1 MANQPFPPLSR
12 RMLLIGLVAAL
23 ASPRS
28 RAWSASGH
36 RITGEIAT
44 ALLTPAARGQLR
56 PLIGSDELSLVAN
69 YMDEERAAL
78 ALTYPGSPSWHYDDR
93 PACAGDSAY
102 AQYCPAGNCATAQV
116 RKWSS
121 VLADADAD
129 PAQRAFA
136 VRLLVHVVSDLHQP
150 LHAANNADQGG
161 NKVLVL
167 LPGATQ
173 PQKLHKVWDVDFVDF
188 ATRGSSEPAYAARLL
203 AQYAGEIPT
212 WQRGSVTDWAA
223 ETYAL
228 ALQVAYHPLPGF
240 SCNWSVSKPIVLPES
255 YVAGA
260 VAIIPQ
266 QLARAG
272 ARIAFELNSA
282 LDGSRAVNR
291 SPSPAGG
298 E

>member
-1 MANQPFPPLSR
+1 
-12 RMLLIGLVAAL
+12 MLLFGMLAVLAA
-23 ASPRS
+23 PRS

-36 RITGEIAT
+36 RITAEIAT
-44 ALLTPAARGQLR
+44 ALLSSGARSQLR
-56 PLIGSDELSLVAN
+56 KLIGSDELSLVAN

-93 PACAGDSAY
+93 PACAGDTPY
-102 AQYCPAGNCATAQV
+102 AQYCAAGKCGTAQV
-116 RKWSS
+116 SRWLA
-121 VLADADAD
+121 VLADATAD

-161 NKVLVL
+161 NQILVL
-167 LPGATQ
+167 LPGAVQ

-188 ATRGSSEPAYAARLL
+188 ATRGSPEPAYARRLL
-203 AQYAGEIPT
+203 AQYAGEIPG
-212 WQRGSVTDWAA
+212 WQRGSVKDWAA
-223 ETYAL
+223 ETYEL
-228 ALQVAYHPLPGF
+228 ALEVAYHPLPGF
-240 SCNWSVSKPIVLPES
+240 ACDWRVTEPISLPAS

-260 VAIIPQ
+260 VAIIPR

-282 LDGSRAVNR
+282 FAAH
-291 SPSPAGG
+291 PAGG

>member
-1 MANQPFPPLSR
+1 MASMPLPQVSR
-12 RMLLIGLVAAL
+12 RMLLIGLLAVL
-23 ASPRS
+23 ASPRT

-44 ALLTPAARGQLR
+44 ALLTPAARSQLR
-56 PLIGSDELSLVAN
+56 QLVGSDELSLVAN

-78 ALTYPGSPSWHYDDR
+78 ALSYPGSPSWHYDDR
-93 PACAGDSAY
+93 PACAGDTPY
-102 AQYCPAGNCATAQV
+102 AQYCPAGNCGTAQV
-116 RKWSS
+116 SRWSA
-121 VLADADAD
+121 VLADRAAD

-150 LHAANNADQGG
+150 LHSANNADQGG
-161 NKVLVL
+161 NQILVL
-167 LPGATQ
+167 LPGTTQ

-203 AQYAGEIPT
+203 AQYASDVPT
-212 WQRGSVTDWAA
+212 WQHGSVMDWAA
-223 ETYAL
+223 ETYEL

-240 SCNWSVSKPIVLPES
+240 ACNWSVAKPLVLPES

-260 VAIIPQ
+260 VAIIPR

-272 ARIAFELNSA
+272 ARIAFVLNSA
-282 LDGSRAVNR
+282 LAGPSGVAPAR
-291 SPSPAGG
+291 SP
-298 E
+298 

>member
-1 MANQPFPPLSR
+1 MANLRASTLSR
-12 RMLLIGLVAAL
+12 RMLLIGLVAML
-23 ASPRS
+23 VSPRT

-44 ALLTPAARGQLR
+44 ALLSAKARSQVR
-56 PLIGSDELSLVAN
+56 QLIGSDELSLVAN
-69 YMDEERAAL
+69 YMDEERATL
-78 ALTYPGSPSWHYDDR
+78 AQTYPGSPSWHYDDR
-93 PACAGDSAY
+93 PVCAGDTAY
-102 AQYCPAGNCATAQV
+102 AQYCPGGNCGTAQV
-116 RKWSS
+116 SRWLA
-121 VLADADAD
+121 VLADAGAD

-136 VRLLVHVVSDLHQP
+136 IRLLVHVVSDLHQP

-161 NKVLVL
+161 NQILVL
-167 LPGATQ
+167 LPGTTQ

-203 AQYAGEIPT
+203 AQYASEIPN
-212 WQRGSVTDWAA
+212 WQRGSVADWAA
-223 ETYAL
+223 ETYEL
-228 ALQVAYHPLPGF
+228 ALRVAYHPLPGF
-240 SCNWSVSKPIVLPES
+240 ACNWSLTQPIVLPES

-260 VAIIPQ
+260 VAIVPQ

-282 LDGSRAVNR
+282 LAGTRAVVS
-291 SPSPAGG
+291 SPSPSGG

>member
-1 MANQPFPPLSR
+1 MRNLPAARVSR
-12 RMLLIGLVAAL
+12 RMLLIGLLAVL
-23 ASPRS
+23 ASPRL

-36 RITGEIAT
+36 RITGELAT
-44 ALLTPAARGQLR
+44 ALLSPGARRQLR
-56 PLIGSDELSLVAN
+56 QLIGSEELALVAN

-78 ALTYPGSPSWHYDDR
+78 ALSYPGSPSWHYDDR
-93 PACAGDSAY
+93 PACAPDSSY

-116 RKWSS
+116 SKWSA
-121 VLADADAD
+121 VLADSGAD

-136 VRLLVHVVSDLHQP
+136 VRLLVHVISDLHQP

-161 NKVLVL
+161 NQILVL

-188 ATRGSSEPAYAARLL
+188 ATRGSSEAAYADRLL
-203 AQYAGEIPT
+203 AQYASEIPG
-212 WQRGSVTDWAA
+212 WQHGSVTDWAA
-223 ETYAL
+223 ETYEL

-240 SCNWSVSKPIVLPES
+240 ACDWSVAKPIVLPES

-260 VAIIPQ
+260 VAIIPR

-272 ARIAFELNSA
+272 ARMAFVLNSA
-282 LDGSRAVNR
+282 LAASSTAAPSS
-291 SPSPAGG
+291 SP
-298 E
+298 

>member
-1 MANQPFPPLSR
+1 MPLPNLSR
-12 RMLLIGLVAAL
+12 RMLLVGLVALL
-23 ASPRS
+23 ASPRT

-44 ALLTPAARGQLR
+44 ALLTTDSRRQLR
-56 PLIGSDELSLVAN
+56 ALVGSDELSLVAN

-93 PACAGDSAY
+93 PACEGKSSY
-102 AQYCPAGNCATAQV
+102 AEYCPAENCATAQV
-116 RKWSS
+116 TRWQA
-121 VLADADAD
+121 VLANAGAD

-161 NKVLVL
+161 NQILVL
-167 LPGATQ
+167 LPGGTQ
-173 PQKLHKVWDVDFVDF
+173 PQKLHKVWDVDFVEI

-203 AQYAGEIPT
+203 AQYASEIPT
-212 WQRGSVTDWAA
+212 WQQGSVTDWAA
-223 ETYAL
+223 ETYEL
-228 ALQVAYHPLPGF
+228 ALQTAYHPTPGF
-240 SCNWSVSKPIVLPES
+240 ACNWSVAAPVVLPAS

-260 VAIIPQ
+260 VAIIPR

-272 ARIAFELNSA
+272 ARIAFVLNSA
-282 LDGSRAVNR
+282 LAGPGTAAANPSR
-291 SPSPAGG
+291 
-298 E
+298 

>member
-1 MANQPFPPLSR
+1 
-12 RMLLIGLVAAL
+12 MLLIGLLAVL
-23 ASPRS
+23 ASPRT
-28 RAWSASGH
+28 RAWGASGH

-44 ALLTPAARGQLR
+44 ALLTPEARRQLR
-56 PLIGSDELSLVAN
+56 ELIGSDDLSLVAN

-93 PACAGDSAY
+93 PVCAGDTAY
-102 AQYCPAGNCATAQV
+102 AQYCPAGNCATTQV
-116 RKWSS
+116 SKWLA
-121 VLADADAD
+121 VLADAGAD

-161 NKVLVL
+161 NQVLVL
-167 LPGATQ
+167 LPGGTQ

-188 ATRGSSEPAYAARLL
+188 ATRGSSEPAYASRLL
-203 AQYAGEIPT
+203 AQYAGEIPI
-212 WQRGSVTDWAA
+212 WQHGSVVDWAA
-223 ETYAL
+223 ECYEL
-228 ALQVAYHPLPGF
+228 ALQVVYHPLPGF
-240 SCNWSVSKPIVLPES
+240 ACNWRPDKPIVLPES
-255 YVAGA
+255 YVAAA

-282 LDGSRAVNR
+282 LAGTRTATP
-291 SPSPAGG
+291 SPSPASGA
-298 E
+298 

>member
-1 MANQPFPPLSR
+1 
-12 RMLLIGLVAAL
+12 MLLIGLLAVL
-23 ASPRS
+23 ASPRT

-44 ALLTPAARGQLR
+44 ALLTPAARSQLR
-56 PLIGSDELSLVAN
+56 QLVGSDELSLVAN

-78 ALTYPGSPSWHYDDR
+78 ALSYPGSPSWHYDDR
-93 PACAGDSAY
+93 PACAGDTPY
-102 AQYCPAGNCATAQV
+102 AQYCPAGNCGTAQV
-116 RKWSS
+116 SRWSA
-121 VLADADAD
+121 VLADRAAD

-150 LHAANNADQGG
+150 LHSANNADQGG
-161 NKVLVL
+161 NQILVL
-167 LPGATQ
+167 LPGTTQ

-203 AQYAGEIPT
+203 AQYASDVPT
-212 WQRGSVTDWAA
+212 WQHGSVMDWAA
-223 ETYAL
+223 ETYEL

-240 SCNWSVSKPIVLPES
+240 ACNWSVSKPLVLPES

-260 VAIIPQ
+260 VAIIPR

-272 ARIAFELNSA
+272 ARIAFVLNSA
-282 LDGSRAVNR
+282 LAGPSGVAPAR
-291 SPSPAGG
+291 SP
-298 E
+298 